1 MARPALVIGLGGTGQ
16 WVLTY
21 LKKDLIETNQGKM
34 PDNVKLLCFDTVQ
47 QITAETA
54 ASVSNEDK
62 EVKVGSVRLIPKVE
76 FIHLGGDVHQLSK
89 IVAKDFETKEE
100 SKKELPHIGSWFR
113 ASEWLADLPTAQ
125 FRLSAG
131 AGQLRQFGRVAL
143 FNDLRSAKKSEV
155 WRRLDVSIGELSKN
169 LQEKERLEI
178 IVVGSFAG
186 GTGSGLFI
194 DMALLARHRAGRV
207 PFLLRGYFVLPRAF
221 DPNPDDDMLARTFAA
236 WRELN
241 RFMVVN
247 QDFAL
252 PNLRYSTADKAL
264 QINKITTRC
273 FDACYLVDGVRDG
286 VNIAAETEL
295 GVHPTVA
302 DAISAILDDEAG
314 RAYTEYAENLAPDY
328 LENRGIPLYSIIG
341 THTFKVPAYYAQQ
354 DFSNKLTK
362 NWLDT
367 LLVPVYDDTDSNKIV
382 RVSNASPHDPTVTG
396 REEALQLLTH
406 PRSHDNATEAPTLFY
421 NRIANIVGE
430 GASDNPAIVEQYA
443 RGHLG
448 GTPFIGDFTNLGDRH
463 DMTELISRIKAAAR
477 LNIEHV
483 IKTSKEIKEKTKDF
497 PRRVENNIG
506 QFIRQNYGF
515 RTAKGEEDRGSFG
528 RLLDESGAAQL
539 SIFRRLVNY
548 WLMDAL
554 MSGDKSGRLG
564 YAYDL
569 LEGIDD
575 HFDDF
580 LEFMEK
586 VKDRRQKT
594 YQPYLKAQ
602 EARQRAWQ
610 TVLKYA
616 NTKLLAIVDHP
627 RAHSSQTQ
635 YLKAEQT
642 VINTRKD
649 ELLHI
654 SITNTVRG
662 MKSYCEEVRHEVAR
676 WIQILATGDPV
687 TGVTSLMSALDSH
700 RRSVEQTR
708 QADEML
714 VAVQTRMGDI
724 EYPLQE
730 DSPEVRNLIQAVSW
744 QMKDTENKGFEL
756 ELSVEPHEYSRINL
770 ERLSG
775 AKQAADTKSLTQR
788 NLNRI
793 QNYAIKHF
801 SDLTSDT
808 RVAKTIHEE
817 FETAQNFVS
826 ELGDK
831 AEPLFEQHQG
841 AQGGPAKWSHLIR
854 IREEDLDED
863 TLRFFRGTLD
873 ENKNVLE
880 NGVVQILREREGLQP
895 NQRNLDQL
903 IDLVGS
909 ADQHKCTMVRTDDLM
924 QVGLFA
930 SWHDCQEAYL
940 NNSQIPPKLNQNF
953 PAEANASE
961 YELKLATKR
970 RQLYRV
976 FHPWVVMLLEYPD
989 RLEQFFLCQAFE
1001 WISIRD
1007 AGAESWY
1014 ELEIPGFDRAF
1025 QLTPRDKTL
1034 WSTFQAARYFV
1045 LEGLEQ
1051 KSDSVWMLDYGKIK
1065 TSLDNEILQRGDG
1078 WLDFLKEQVTKY
1090 DGLENVPQRV
1100 VPQWLSFHIQ
1110 ELEAMS
1116 DRGTKLPKGEPA
1128 DFTTAYSDLADVA
1141 LLMMEDL
1148 KESKEVQLGRKEG

>member
-1 MARPALVIGLGGTGQ
+1 MARPALIIGLGGTGQ

-47 QITAETA
+47 QITAETTS
-54 ASVSNEDK
+54 SVSKEDK
-62 EVKVGSVRLIPKVE
+62 EVKVGSVRLVPKVE
-76 FIHLGGDVHQLSK
+76 FIHLGGDVHQLSE
-89 IVAKDFETKEE
+89 IVAKDSNKKKE
-100 SKKELPHIGSWFR
+100 KDKELPHIESWFR
-113 ASEWLADLPTAQ
+113 ASDWLDNLPTSQ

-143 FNDLRSAKKSEV
+143 FNDLRSSKKSEV
-155 WRRLDVSIGELSKN
+155 WRRFDVAIGELSKK

-178 IVVGSFAG
+178 IIVGSFAG

-194 DMALLARHRAGRV
+194 DMGLIARHRANKV

-221 DPNPDDDMLARTFAA
+221 DPNPDEDMLARTFAA

-247 QDFAL
+247 RDFAL
-252 PNLRYSTADKAL
+252 PNLRYSIKDKTL
-264 QINKITTRC
+264 QIKEVATRC
-273 FDACYLVDGVRDG
+273 FDACYLVDGVQDG
-286 VNIAAETEL
+286 INIATETEL

-328 LENRGIPLYSIIG
+328 VENRGIPLFSVIG

-367 LLVPVYDDTDSNKIV
+367 LLVPVYDDTDSTKIIQ
-382 RVSNASPHDPTVTG
+382 VSNASPHNPTITG
-396 REEALQLLTH
+396 REEALLLLTN
-406 PRSHDNATEAPTLFY
+406 PRSYDDASEVPTLFY

-430 GASDNPAIVEQYA
+430 EAANNPTLVEQYA

-463 DMTELISRIKAAAR
+463 DMTELIGRIRTAAR

-483 IKTSKEIKEKTKDF
+483 IKTSREIKEKTKDF
-497 PRRVENNIG
+497 PRRVDNNIS

-515 RTAKGEEDRGSFG
+515 RTARGEEDRGTFG
-528 RLLDESGAAQL
+528 RLLDECGAAQL
-539 SIFRRLVNY
+539 NIFRRLVNY

-569 LEGIDD
+569 LEGVDD
-575 HFDDF
+575 HFNDF
-580 LEFMEK
+580 LDFMEA
-586 VKDRRQKT
+586 VKDRRQET

-602 EARQRAWQ
+602 EARERAWQ

-616 NTKLLAIVDHP
+616 NTKLLAVLDHP

-635 YLKAEQT
+635 YLKREQA

-649 ELLHI
+649 ELLHT
-654 SITNTVRG
+654 SITNTVQE
-662 MKSYCEEVRHEVAR
+662 MKNYCEEVRYEVTR

-714 VAVQTRMGDI
+714 VAVQTRLGDI
-724 EYPLQE
+724 EYTLQE
-730 DSPEVRNLIQAVSW
+730 DSPEVRNMIQAVNW
-744 QMKDTENKGFEL
+744 QMKDTESSGFEL
-756 ELSVEPHEYSRINL
+756 ELSVEPHNYSKIKL
-770 ERLSG
+770 DKISG
-775 AKQAADTKSLTQR
+775 KKRDVDTKSLTQR

-793 QNYAIKHF
+793 QRYAVKHF

-808 RVAKTIHEE
+808 QVARTIHEE

-831 AEPLFEQHQG
+831 AEPLFEQHEG

-854 IREEDLDED
+854 IREDDLDDD
-863 TLRFFRGTLD
+863 TLRFLRGTLD
-873 ENKNVLE
+873 DDNSVLE
-880 NGVVQILREREGLQP
+880 NGVIQILREQVGLNP
-895 NQRNLDQL
+895 NQRDLDQL
-903 IDLVGS
+903 IDIVGS

-924 QVGLFA
+924 HVELFA
-930 SWHDCQEAYL
+930 SWHDCQDAYL
-940 NNSQIPPKLNQNF
+940 NNSEIPPQLNHNF

-970 RQLYRV
+970 KQTYRV
-976 FHPWVVMLLEYPD
+976 FHPWVVMLLENTD
-989 RLEQFFLCQAFE
+989 RLEQFFLCQALE

-1007 AGAESWY
+1007 EGADSWY

-1025 QLTPRDKTL
+1025 QLTPKDKTL

-1045 LEGLEQ
+1045 LEGVEQ
-1051 KSDSVWMLDYGKIK
+1051 KADSTWTLDYEKIE
-1065 TSLDNEILQRGDG
+1065 SALNNEILQRGDS
-1078 WLDFLKEQVTKY
+1078 WLEFLTEQVSKY
-1090 DGLENVPQRV
+1090 EGQGNVPTRIV
-1100 VPQWLSFHIQ
+1100 SQWLRYHIQ
-1110 ELEAMS
+1110 ELETMS

-1128 DFTTAYSDLADVA
+1128 DFTKAYTDLADVS

-1148 KESKEVQLGRKEG
+1148 KDSKEVRLSRK